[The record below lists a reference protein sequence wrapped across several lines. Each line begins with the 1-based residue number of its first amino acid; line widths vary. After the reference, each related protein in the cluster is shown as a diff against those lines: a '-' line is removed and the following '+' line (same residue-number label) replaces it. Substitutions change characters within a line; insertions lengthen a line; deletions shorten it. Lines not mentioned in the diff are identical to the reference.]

1 MSKCLCFRTINLEK
15 IYFLHVLFTALSD
28 REYTSLGTDNISQMP
43 AVQGGKNH
51 TQRMKNQNKPLQFN
65 PVMQKVN
72 AKFYFGNIKCYVKN
86 NLDTS

>member
-1 MSKCLCFRTINLEK
+1 
-15 IYFLHVLFTALSD
+15 
-28 REYTSLGTDNISQMP
+28 
-43 AVQGGKNH
+43 
-51 TQRMKNQNKPLQFN
+51 MKNQNKPLQFN